1 MRALTKRILIV
12 CFTLVL
18 SVSAVYA
25 GGRRQESQSGTS
37 ASGLTD
43 VTFVR
48 SSDDTMEINIFSK
61 IPETFEDNRWSKL
74 YAGELNYAVKYLW
87 ISKGA
92 EQYTQKFNAAIAA
105 GELPD
110 IVQVNKIQLKQLVE
124 ADLIIDIKP
133 YFDQYASD
141 LLKSMI
147 AQAGNRAV
155 QAATINNVQYGVPL
169 VDCDLET
176 APMLWIRQDWL
187 ERTGRTAPATLD
199 ELESLVLEFNRIA
212 GSGAIGV
219 NVQKD
224 IWNDI
229 FGLLG
234 MFQAYGAYPLFWV
247 KTGSQSLGYGSV
259 QPGMKEALARAA
271 QWYRQGIID
280 REFLVKDGTKASE
293 SSVAGK
299 NGLFYGT
306 HANSLWPLQDN
317 VNNDP
322 NADWLPYPMPALRK
336 DGGVSPGLRMLT
348 SNWYAVSKNCRHPE
362 ALIKMLNLYVDKV
375 FDERNQE
382 YSYYAN
388 PGNGLEGVWRLS
400 PVFMNSANKN
410 QVTATNIAKPLVD
423 HNPGSLWGEQLTMYE
438 YSQRAVDG
446 ERGLWG
452 WNRVF
457 GARGS
462 QMLLM
467 DYEKAGSFV
476 YDEFFGP
483 PTPTM
488 TERKTTLDAMLSE
501 AFIKIITG
509 EADISSFDTVV
520 RQWETSGGAA
530 MTREINAWYASS
542 SR

>member
-1 MRALTKRILIV
+1 MKTLIERMLVV
-12 CFTLVL
+12 CFVLVL
-18 SVSAVYA
+18 PVSAVYA
-25 GGRRQESQSGTS
+25 GGKSQGTQSGAS
-37 ASGLTD
+37 PSGLTD

-74 YAGELNYAVKYLW
+74 YADNLNYAVKYLW
-87 ISKGA
+87 ISKGS
-92 EQYTQKFNAAIAA
+92 EQYTQKFNAAIAT

-110 IVQVNKIQLKQLVE
+110 IVQVNKIQLKQLVD

-133 YFDQYASD
+133 YFDRYASD

-147 AQAGNRAV
+147 AQAGDRAV
-155 QAATINNVQYGVPL
+155 QAATINGVQYGVPL

-176 APMLWIRQDWL
+176 AAMLWIRQDWL
-187 ERTGRTAPATLD
+187 EKTGKTAPATLD
-199 ELESLVLEFNRIA
+199 ELESMILEFNRIA
-212 GSGAIGV
+212 GSGAIGL

-229 FGLLG
+229 FGLGG

-247 KTGSQSLGYGSV
+247 KTGAQLGYGSV
-259 QPGMKEALARAA
+259 QPEMKEALARAA
-271 QWYRQGIID
+271 QWYKKGIID

-293 SSVAGK
+293 GSVSGK
-299 NGLFYGT
+299 NGVFYGT

-317 VNNDP
+317 INNEA
-322 NADWLPYPMPALRK
+322 NADWLPYPVPALQK
-336 DGGVSPGLRMLT
+336 GGSVKPGLRMLT
-348 SNWYAVSKNCRHPE
+348 SNWYAVSRNCKHPE

-375 FDERNQE
+375 FDEKNQE
-382 YSYYAN
+382 YAYYAN

-410 QVTATNIAKPLVD
+410 QVTATNIVKPLED
-423 HNPGSLWGEQLTMYE
+423 HNPGNLWGEQLSMYE
-438 YSQRAVDG
+438 YSQKAVDG
-446 ERGLWG
+446 DRGLWG

-457 GARGS
+457 GANGS
-462 QMLLM
+462 QQLLM
-467 DYEKAGSFV
+467 KYQKAGNFV

-488 TERKTTLDAMLSE
+488 AERKTTLDAMLSE

-509 EADISSFDTVV
+509 EADISSFDTTVA
-520 RQWETSGGAA
+520 QWESSGGAA
-530 MTREINAWYASS
+530 MTKEINAWYALSK
-542 SR
+542 

>member
-1 MRALTKRILIV
+1 MKTWIKRILIG
-12 CFTLVL
+12 CFALVL
-18 SVSAVYA
+18 SGAAVYA
-25 GGRRQESQSGTS
+25 GGKGQSGAS
-37 ASGLTD
+37 ASGLTE

-74 YAGELNYAVKYLW
+74 YADKLSYAVKYLW

-92 EQYTQKFNAAIAA
+92 EQYTQKFNAAIAT

-110 IVQVNKIQLKQLVE
+110 IVQVNKIQLKQLVD
-124 ADLIIDIKP
+124 ADLILDIKP
-133 YFDQYASD
+133 YFDAHASD

-147 AQAGNRAV
+147 AQAGDRAV
-155 QAATINNVQYGVPL
+155 QAATINGVQYGVPL

-176 APMLWIRQDWL
+176 AAMLWIRQDWL
-187 ERTGRTAPATLD
+187 EKTGKQAPATLD
-199 ELESLVLEFNRIA
+199 DLENMIVEFNKIA
-212 GSGAIGV
+212 GSGAIGL

-229 FGLLG
+229 FGLGGL
-234 MFQAYGAYPLFWV
+234 FQAYGAYPLFWV
-247 KTGSQSLGYGSV
+247 KTGRGLGYGSV
-259 QPGMKEALARAA
+259 QPQMKEALARAA
-271 QWYRQGIID
+271 QWYKKGIID

-293 SSVAGK
+293 GSISGK
-299 NGLFYGT
+299 NGVFYGT

-317 VNNDP
+317 INNDP
-322 NADWLPYPMPALRK
+322 NADWLPYPAPASRT
-336 DGGVSPGLRMLT
+336 GGGMQLGLRMLT
-348 SNWYAVSKNCRHPE
+348 SNWYAVSKNCKHPE

-375 FDERNQE
+375 FDEKNQE

-388 PGNGLEGVWRLS
+388 PGSGLEGVWRLS
-400 PVFMNSANKN
+400 PVYMNSANKN
-410 QVTATNIAKPLVD
+410 QVTATNIAKPLID
-423 HNPGSLWGEQLTMYE
+423 HNQGSLWGEQLSMYE
-438 YSQRAVDG
+438 YSQKAVDG
-446 ERGLWG
+446 DRGLWG

-457 GARGS
+457 GANGS
-462 QMLLM
+462 QQLLM
-467 DYEKAGSFV
+467 KYQKAGNFV

-520 RQWETSGGAA
+520 TQWEASGGAA

-542 SR
+542 R